1 MTAPDLIVT
10 ADAIAKGGFAFR
22 HPLDPSKGC
31 TMMPVSRMAGMKA
44 SAVNLVRIAPGE
56 QAFPLHV
63 HYGEEEWAYVI
74 SGTGEVLLDQARY
87 PMGPGDFVAFPP
99 GGPAHSMVNTGEGE
113 MVCLMGSDLTST
125 DVIEAP
131 ELGQRITRFEG
142 RYEAAPMDSFKNM
155 MPRTNEG
162 ESA

>member
-1 MTAPDLIVT
+1 MSTPDLIVR
-10 ADAIAKGGFAFR
+10 ADAVAEGGFAFR

-63 HYGEEEWAYVI
+63 HHGEEEWVYVI
-74 SGTGEVLLDQARY
+74 SGTGEVMLDQARHA
-87 PMGPGDFVAFPP
+87 MGPGDFVAFPP
-99 GGPAHSMVNTGEGE
+99 GGPAHAMVNTGADE
-113 MVCLMGSDLTST
+113 MVCLMGSDLTTT

-131 ELGQRITRFEG
+131 ELGKRITRFAD
-142 RYEAAPMDSFKNM
+142 RYEAAPIDTFKTI
-155 MPRTNEG
+155 MPGKNEG
-162 ESA
+162 ESQ